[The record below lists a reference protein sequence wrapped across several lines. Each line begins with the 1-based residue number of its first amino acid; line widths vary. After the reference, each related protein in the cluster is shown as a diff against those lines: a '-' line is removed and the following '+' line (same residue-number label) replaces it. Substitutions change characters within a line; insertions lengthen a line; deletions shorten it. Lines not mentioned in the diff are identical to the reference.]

1 MEDSMELGSAPGN
14 LWEVGEKEV
23 VLARRALPA
32 KRVRIAAR
40 ASDVVVDLS
49 ACAMIVIDMQNRF
62 CRVSREELGDLPTA
76 KPIAPLQRL
85 LPHLRANGVPVI
97 WVNWGNRPDKLNMA
111 PGLMHGWARGGG
123 FRPELM
129 DKGSWEAEI
138 VEGLSVG
145 TDDIHVDKY
154 RVSGFWDSPL
164 ESILKN
170 LRVTTL
176 FFGGV
181 NLDQCVH
188 ATMLDASCLG
198 YDIVLVEDCAATR
211 SPEYCAQGTLY
222 NVERG
227 MGFVTQA
234 AAVVEAAGF

>member
-1 MEDSMELGSAPGN
+1 MKLGSAEGN
-14 LWEVGEKEV
+14 LWEVGESEV
-23 VLARRALPA
+23 VLARPVKTARPV
-32 KRVRIAAR
+32 KIAAR
-40 ASDVVVDLS
+40 PKTITVDLS
-49 ACAMIVIDMQNRF
+49 TSAMIVVDMQNRF
-62 CRVSREELGDLPTA
+62 CRVSREEFGDLPTA

-85 LPHLRANGVPVI
+85 LPVLRGADVPVI

-138 VEGLSVG
+138 VAGLDVG
-145 TDDIHVDKY
+145 ADDIHVDKY
-154 RVSGFWDSPL
+154 RVSGFPDSPL

-181 NLDQCVH
+181 NLDQCVY
-188 ATMLDASCLG
+188 ATMLEASFLG

-211 SPEYCAQGTLY
+211 SPEYCTQATLY
-222 NVERG
+222 NTERG
-227 MGFVTQA
+227 MGFITQA
-234 AAVVEAAGF
+234 DAVVAGIG